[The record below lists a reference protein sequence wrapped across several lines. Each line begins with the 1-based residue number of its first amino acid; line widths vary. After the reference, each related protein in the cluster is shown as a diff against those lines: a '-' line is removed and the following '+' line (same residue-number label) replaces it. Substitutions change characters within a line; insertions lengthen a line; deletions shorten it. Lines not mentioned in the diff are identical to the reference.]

1 MAYDTAALTSRLK
14 RITSTNDDPLCCALC
29 LQRFPDGPY
38 GSYSILN
45 VCCGKRYCK
54 SCGDAGGGYIAKT
67 AIKTPADRCSF
78 CKVPGFGNL
87 RLAKKQAK
95 KGYPWAQ
102 SILAEI
108 FVKGEELRQSY
119 FDALRWNRKA
129 AAQGHPGATLAMS
142 THYLYGHGCTSD
154 LCESAKHAQL
164 AMVLDPRLAVAA
176 MKNIC
181 LIGKAYIA
189 SGKDSDAKCLL
200 EPIALNSSQ
209 ACDILAAI
217 AFQEGDFAT
226 VLEMTLFAALQGD
239 HANALEAM
247 EYFAESRRMPLAKL
261 FYDIARKAQKAS
273 EAEPQVGDREAIDA
287 VHAKLC
293 QLRRVCK
300 TCAVSLNKSNRLLC
314 KGCKAYCYC
323 SIDCQKKH
331 WDRSEADH
339 REECKIAQKL
349 TKGHNEF
356 KAKCLN
362 FLTTPLIRTLI

>member
-14 RITSTNDDPLCCALC
+14 GITCTNDDPLCCALC
-29 LQRFPDGPY
+29 SRSFPDGPY

-45 VCCGKRYCK
+45 VCCGRRYCK

-67 AIKTPADRCSF
+67 ARKTSADQCSF

-129 AAQGHPGATLAMS
+129 AAQGHPGATLGMS

-176 MKNIC
+176 MENIC

-189 SGKDSDAKCLL
+189 SDKDSDAKCLL
-200 EPIALNSSQ
+200 GPIANNSPE

-217 AFQEGDFAT
+217 ASQEDDFST
-226 VLEMTLFAALQGD
+226 VIEMTICAALQGCEN
-239 HANALEAM
+239 NALEAM
-247 EYFAESRRMPLAKL
+247 MYFAEFQMPLAKL
-261 FYDIARKAQKAS
+261 FYVIARKAQDAS
-273 EAEPQVGDREAIDA
+273 EAQSQVGDREAVEA
-287 VHAKLC
+287 VHARLC
-293 QLRRVCK
+293 ALRRVCK
-300 TCAVSLNKSNRLLC
+300 TCGVSLNTSNRMLC
-314 KGCKAYCYC
+314 KGCKTYCYC
-323 SIDCQKKH
+323 SVDCQKKH
-331 WDRSEADH
+331 WDRSKANH

-349 TKGHNEF
+349 TRGHNEF
-356 KAKCLN
+356 GAKCLN
-362 FLTTPLIRTLI
+362 FI

>member
-129 AAQGHPGATLAMS
+129 AAQGHPRATLAMS

-176 MKNIC
+176 IENIC
-181 LIGKAYIA
+181 LIGKAYVA
-189 SGKDSDAKCLL
+189 SGKDNDAKCLL
-200 EPIALNSSQ
+200 EPIAYNSSE
-209 ACDILAAI
+209 ACDILATIASEEEDFSTALKMTMCA
-217 AFQEGDFAT
+217 AFQGCET
-226 VLEMTLFAALQGD
+226 
-239 HANALEAM
+239 NALTTM
-247 EYFAESRRMPLAKL
+247 QLFTESRMPLAKL
-261 FYDIARKAQKAS
+261 FYDIARKVQKVS
-273 EAEPQVGDREAIDA
+273 EAKFLVEKRETIKT
-287 VHAKLC
+287 VHAKLYE
-293 QLRRVCK
+293 LRRVCK
-300 TCAVSLNKSNRLLC
+300 TCGVSLNTSNRMLC
-314 KGCKAYCYC
+314 KGCKTYCYC
-323 SIDCQKKH
+323 SVDCQREH
-331 WDRSEADH
+331 WDRSENGH
-339 REECKIAQKL
+339 REECKIAQKMSVYREEC
-349 TKGHNEF
+349 KIAQG
-356 KAKCLN
+356 LN
-362 FLTTPLIRTLI
+362 NGQK